1 MAVHRY
7 RSLHAR
13 PPKRGRLAAGAGW
26 ILLLCGS
33 GASAQQAE
41 IVSSKMEISS
51 NAASLLLELE
61 GGEVLSISFAGG
73 TATLN
78 GDPLGQYVPGGAG
91 DRAWRDLLG
100 SIYSHSGRPLVR
112 ELTRWRPDPELGDHD
127 LAILARVDEALD
139 EALAPVLGDDA
150 LAVEA
155 QDPAAAAAVAEADP
169 RGLVGRGPNF
179 LRGLALATE
188 GVEIAEGQLRVGED
202 HTVPAGAVI
211 EGGVLVVDGNLDV
224 RGHVRGTVVVLD
236 GFLTLA
242 AGSRVDG
249 DIRLMNSGFE
259 DEGSTVDG
267 RWVSVAEEQRRQEE
281 RRRALVRDEIRR
293 EESSARNS
301 RQSQR
306 ASMFMYRVRATADM
320 LLGMTVTFLVL
331 GFLTFLL
338 TVFSGHRVRAVVGEV
353 ARNPLGSTLA
363 GFAGAYA
370 VLPVFILVCA
380 ALAVTIVGI
389 PILFVWI
396 PLFPLALGLA
406 CLAGFVG
413 VAENIGR
420 WVLRH
425 DLSWLRWVDGS
436 NTYFVRLFGIGIFL
450 LPLVFASIVA
460 QIPFVDWVGDV
471 VGVAGLVGWAAA
483 LLVGFG
489 AVIVTRG
496 GSRGAHWSGGVEDD
510 SFGVAEWPDDPDPSP
525 SRASRSADDP
535 PPGDDT
541 GDERGP

>member
-1 MAVHRY
+1 MR
-7 RSLHAR
+7 RS
-13 PPKRGRLAAGAGW
+13 RLSW
-26 ILLLCGS
+26 
-33 GASAQQAE
+33 
-41 IVSSKMEISS
+41 
-51 NAASLLLELE
+51 
-61 GGEVLSISFAGG
+61 G
-73 TATLN
+73 T
-78 GDPLGQYVPGGAG
+78 
-91 DRAWRDLLG
+91 
-100 SIYSHSGRPLVR
+100 
-112 ELTRWRPDPELGDHD
+112 TRWRWRRRTRRPLRPWPRRIR
-127 LAILARVDEALD
+127 AALS
-139 EALAPVLGDDA
+139 AGVRTSSG
-150 LAVEA
+150 
-155 QDPAAAAAVAEADP
+155 
-169 RGLVGRGPNF
+169 
-179 LRGLALATE
+179 GLALATE

-389 PILFVWI
+389 PVLFVWI

-496 GSRGAHWSGGVEDD
+496 GSRGAHWSGGGRGRLLRDRR
-510 SFGVAEWPDDPDPSP
+510 VAGR
-525 SRASRSADDP
+525 SRPFALAGASRSADDP
-535 PPGDDT
+535 PPGDDA

>member
-1 MAVHRY
+1 MHRY
-7 RSLHAR
+7 RSVHAQ
-13 PPKRGRLAAGAGW
+13 PPKRGRFAAGAGW
-26 ILLLCGS
+26 ILLLCS
-33 GASAQQAE
+33 SAASAQQAE
-41 IVSSKMEISS
+41 IVSSKMEVSS

-100 SIYSHSGRPLVR
+100 SIYSHSGTPLVR
-112 ELTRWRPDPELGDHD
+112 ELTRWRPDPELGDDD

-139 EALAPVLGDDA
+139 AALAPVLAGEA
-150 LAVEA
+150 LSVEV
-155 QDPAAAAAVAEADP
+155 QDPPAPAAAVAEADP
-169 RGLVGRGPNF
+169 RGLVGRGPDF
-179 LRGLALATE
+179 LRGLAVATE

-202 HTVPAGAVI
+202 YTVPAGAVI
-211 EGGVLVVDGNLDV
+211 DGGVLVVDGNLDV

-267 RWVSVAEEQRRQEE
+267 RWVSVAEELRRQEE

-293 EESSARNS
+293 EESRARNS

-306 ASMFMYRVRATADM
+306 GSMFMYRVRAVADM
-320 LLGMTVTFLVL
+320 LLVVTVTFLVL

-380 ALAVTIVGI
+380 ALAVTIIGI
-389 PILFVWI
+389 PVLFIWI

-420 WVLRH
+420 WVLKH
-425 DLSWLRWVDGS
+425 DLSWLRWVDDS
-436 NTYFVRLFGIGIFL
+436 NTYFVRLFGIGLFL
-450 LPLVFASIVA
+450 LPLVFGTIVA
-460 QIPFVDWVGDV
+460 QMPFVDWVGEV
-471 VGVAGLVGWAAA
+471 VGVAGLIGWAAA

-496 GSRGAHWSGGVEDD
+496 GSRGVQWSGGVEDD
-510 SFGVAEWPDDPDPSP
+510 AFGMSEWPDDPDPSP

-535 PPGDDT
+535 PT
-541 GDERGP
+541 GGSAGEERVK

>member
-1 MAVHRY
+1 MHRY
-7 RSLHAR
+7 RSVCAR
-13 PPKRGRLAAGAGW
+13 TAKRGRLAAGTGW
-26 ILLLCGS
+26 ILLLCGP
-33 GASAQQAE
+33 AVSAQQDQ

-51 NAASLLLELE
+51 NAASLLVELE
-61 GGEVLSISFAGG
+61 GGEVLSISFADG

-100 SIYSHSGRPLVR
+100 SVYSRSGRPLAQ
-112 ELTRWRPDPELGDHD
+112 ELTSWRPDPDLDDRD

-139 EALAPVLGDDA
+139 EALAAVVQGEA
-150 LAVEA
+150 LAAEV
-155 QDPAAAAAVAEADP
+155 QDPPATAVAEADP
-169 RGLVGRGPNF
+169 GDLVGRGPDF
-179 LRGLALATE
+179 LRGLAVATE
-188 GVEIAEGQLRVGED
+188 GVEVAEGQFRVGED

-211 EGGVLVVDGNLDV
+211 DGGVVVVDGQLDV
-224 RGHVRGTVVVLD
+224 RGHVRGSVAVLD

-259 DEGSTVDG
+259 DHGSSVDG
-267 RWVSVAEEQRRQEE
+267 EWLTVAEELRRQEE

-293 EESSARNS
+293 EESRARNS

-306 ASMFMYRVRATADM
+306 GSMFMYKVRAVADM
-320 LLGMTVTFLVL
+320 LLVVTVTFLVL

-380 ALAVTIVGI
+380 ALAVTIIGI
-389 PILFVWI
+389 PVLFIWI

-420 WVLRH
+420 WVLKH
-425 DLSWLRWVDGS
+425 DLSWLRWVDDS
-436 NTYFVRLFGIGIFL
+436 NTYFVRLFGIGLFL
-450 LPLVFASIVA
+450 LPLVFGTIVA
-460 QIPFVDWVGDV
+460 QMPFVDWVGEV
-471 VGVAGLVGWAAA
+471 VGVAGLIGWAAA

-496 GSRGAHWSGGVEDD
+496 GSRGAHWSGGLEDD
-510 SFGVAEWPDDPDPSP
+510 SFGISEWPDDSGTSP
-525 SRASRSADDP
+525 RREARDATGQDDP
-535 PPGDDT
+535 PASDSAG
-541 GDERGP
+541 EESAR